1 MEWLSSTSPK
11 ITLQSCSPL
20 KIALGEI
27 IMKLG
32 TIFLLPLVALSLIL
46 PLGGARANNVE
57 VKHVAL
63 KGEAVGSHVMVE
75 FDLRWENSWRNDLA
89 GAGQTAPFN
98 YDAAW
103 LFVKFS
109 TDGGATWQHAT
120 LSAVSAD
127 HSVLIDNGVAATMEA
142 VPDGRGAF
150 IFRAA
155 NGAGTNNW
163 DDVQLRWNYSADGLA
178 SITTSTIVNVLAI
191 EMVFI
196 PEGSFF
202 AGDQSPD
209 PIEGQFED
217 GVSGNP
223 LAIVSA
229 GALTLGGGGAGSL
242 GNNNAEGMSH
252 ADDFND
258 GASQI
263 LPAAFPKGFA
273 AFYVMKYE
281 IAQGQYADFLNLL
294 TAAQAAKR
302 DITGEANYTQF
313 RGTVAGNYP
322 LFSAAAADRACNF
335 LSWMDGAAYADWAG
349 LRPITELEYEKAGRG
364 NQAVVSEEY
373 AWGNTFVMRQ
383 TGHSG
388 VDGNGAETATPAG
401 ANANFE
407 AGISGPVRA
416 GIYSATSGGSR
427 ADAGAS
433 FYGVM
438 ELSGNLWER
447 TVTVGKASGRDFTGT
462 HGDGILTTTAG
473 FEGNATNADWPG
485 IDGVTARGV
494 TSGLGAGFRG
504 GGWTDQARHLQLAS
518 RVCAPSPEN
527 GRTNQ
532 YGFRCVRTAP

>member
-1 MEWLSSTSPK
+1 MAVLTTSK
-11 ITLQSCSPL
+11 IALQSCSPL

-32 TIFLLPLVALSLIL
+32 NIFLLPLAALTLLL
-46 PLGGARANNVE
+46 PLTSARANDAE

-63 KGEAVGSHVMVE
+63 KGEVVGSHVTVE

-89 GAGQTAPFN
+89 GAGQMAPFN

-127 HSVLIDNGVAATMEA
+127 HSVLIDNGVAATIKA
-142 VPDGRGAF
+142 VPDGKGAF
-150 IFRAA
+150 ILRAA

-163 DDVQLRWNYSADGLA
+163 DDVQLRWNYSANGVA
-178 SITTSTIVNVLAI
+178 SITTSTIVNVLAV

-196 PEGSFF
+196 PAASFS

-217 GVSGNP
+217 GTSGNP
-223 LAIVSA
+223 LAITSE
-229 GALTLGGGGAGSL
+229 GTLTLGGGSAGSL

-252 ADDFND
+252 PDDFND
-258 GASQI
+258 GTSRT

-273 AFYVMKYE
+273 AFYMMKYE
-281 IAQGQYADFLNLL
+281 TTQGQYADFLNLL
-294 TAAQAAKR
+294 TAAQAANR
-302 DITGEANYTQF
+302 DITGEPNYTQF
-313 RGTVAGNYP
+313 RGTITGNHP

-335 LSWMDGAAYADWAG
+335 LSWIDGAAYADWAG
-349 LRPITELEYEKAGRG
+349 LRPMTELEYEKAGRG
-364 NQAVVSEEY
+364 NQAVVAGEY
-373 AWGNTFVMRQ
+373 AWGNTFIIQQ

-388 VDGNGAETATPAG
+388 ADGSGAEAATPAG

-416 GIYSATSGGSR
+416 GIYSAVSSGSR

-438 ELSGNLWER
+438 ELSGNLWEHA
-447 TVTVGKASGRDFTGT
+447 VTVGKATGRKFTGT
-462 HGDGILTTTAG
+462 HGDGNLTTTAG
-473 FEGNATNADWPG
+473 FEGNATNADWPKV
-485 IDGVTARGV
+485 DDDTAERGV
-494 TSGLGAGFRG
+494 TSAKGAGFRG
-504 GGWTDQARHLQLAS
+504 GGWTDQAKRLQLAI
-518 RVCAPSPEN
+518 RVFAPSPEK

-532 YGFRCVRTAP
+532 YGFRGVRTAP